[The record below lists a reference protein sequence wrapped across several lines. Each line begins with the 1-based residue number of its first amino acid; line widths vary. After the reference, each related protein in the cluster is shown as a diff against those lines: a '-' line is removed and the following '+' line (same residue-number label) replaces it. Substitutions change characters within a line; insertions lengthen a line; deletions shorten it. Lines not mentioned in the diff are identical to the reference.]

1 MLKSPFGCF
10 VAATVLSG
18 TPAVVNLPG
27 GRRNGRGKGD
37 SCGHKQPNQGSRQF
51 SKAKGEVLGAS
62 PTGCSFWV
70 FFGISE
76 TSAIVGETGVK
87 ARTAER
93 VCWEQRDKAG
103 LGAGNMQDYGLQARG
118 IVCWLEKP

>member
-1 MLKSPFGCF
+1 M
-10 VAATVLSG
+10 LSG

-27 GRRNGRGKGD
+27 GRRNSRGKGD

-51 SKAKGEVLGAS
+51 SKAKGEVLGAA

-70 FFGISE
+70 VFGISE
-76 TSAIVGETGVK
+76 SSVIAVETGVK
-87 ARTAER
+87 TRTAEC

-103 LGAGNMQDYGLQARG
+103 LGAGNMQDYVLQACG
-118 IVCWLEKP
+118 SVCWLEKP

>member
-1 MLKSPFGCF
+1 MIHRI

-27 GRRNGRGKGD
+27 GRRNGRGKGN

-51 SKAKGEVLGAS
+51 SEAKGEVLGAA

-70 FFGISE
+70 AFGISE
-76 TSAIVGETGVK
+76 SSVIAGETGVK

-103 LGAGNMQDYGLQARG
+103 HGAGNMQDHGLQACG
-118 IVCWLEKP
+118 SVCWLEKP

>member
-1 MLKSPFGCF
+1 MIHRI

-27 GRRNGRGKGD
+27 GRRNERGKGN

-51 SKAKGEVLGAS
+51 SEAKGEVLGAA

-70 FFGISE
+70 AFGISE
-76 TSAIVGETGVK
+76 SSVIAGETGVK

-103 LGAGNMQDYGLQARG
+103 HGAGNMQDHGLQACG
-118 IVCWLEKP
+118 SVCWLEKP